1 LRASIKHVPVLLLGW
16 SMLMPMAR
24 AAEPEPEA
32 LQSVTYL
39 QSWLGTVETDD
50 PWILPADASGGP
62 YTRSVGTLPYI
73 GGSGMV
79 LRGEQL
85 RYGFE
90 GGGLVSWK
98 NYSSSFRGVSSGG
111 LIVGIS
117 VDNALLS
124 FETFLGGVVAFE
136 PSPGV
141 RFSLAAGPALAW
153 MRLKNKD
160 DEVEV
165 TPLGQPAGS
174 SVFIS
179 LNDSENDYSFA
190 LYGRAGVEF
199 SIRSGLMLGVSAR
212 YAEHEFDFGSSG
224 VLKYDRVQWFLTLGA
239 EI

>member
-1 LRASIKHVPVLLLGW
+1 LRTPITQVLASLLLW
-16 SMLMPMAR
+16 PMLMPVVR
-24 AAEPEPEA
+24 AAETEPESPRSA
-32 LQSVTYL
+32 TYL
-39 QSWLGTVETDD
+39 QSWLGAVETGG

-62 YTRSVGTLPYI
+62 YARSVGTLPYI
-73 GGSGMV
+73 GGSGTV
-79 LRGEQL
+79 LRGERV

-111 LIVGIS
+111 LNVEVS
-117 VDNALLS
+117 VDNALFS

-136 PSPGV
+136 PAPGV
-141 RFSLAAGPALAW
+141 RFTLAAGPALAW
-153 MRLKNKD
+153 MRLNNKD

-165 TPLGQPAGS
+165 TTFGQPTGS

-179 LNDSENDYSFA
+179 LNGTENDFSLA

-199 SIRSGLMLGVSAR
+199 SIRPGLMLGLSAR
-212 YAEHEFDFGSSG
+212 YAEHEFDFGRSG
-224 VLKYDRVQWFLTLGA
+224 QLEYDRVQWFLTLGA